1 MMDILLW
8 LGAVLWILLFL
19 QLIVNRALA
28 RDLSRTQLKAVK
40 NPPLVSIVVPA
51 RNEERSIREAVASF
65 CTQDYPLFEVLVVDD
80 RSTDATPQILAEL
93 RTRFANL
100 KVIDGRDPPAGWL
113 GKPNALEIGRKEA
126 KGQWLL
132 FVDADVVYAP
142 DLLSRAVAQVVR
154 EKADMLFLAPNF
166 TTKGVMEAVLMSTIY
181 LVGAA
186 AFPAYLATHSKSKR
200 FAAGGGV
207 FNLVRR
213 DALTVCG
220 AFESIKDAVV
230 DDVALGYKVK
240 AAGCR
245 LAGAMAGSLIRIRMY
260 HSASETVEGFTKNIY
275 PLARQLPWLLPIPF
289 VGGLLLTL
297 LPYYS
302 FFGGLLAGFISV
314 PAATSLIFMHMVFG
328 LISLF
333 FQQPWY
339 IAFLNPLREV
349 GWWWIMLRSIVVY
362 HRRGIVWRGRSYSN
376 KN

>member
-28 RDLSRTQLKAVK
+28 RDLSRTQFKAVK

-93 RTRFANL
+93 RRRFANL
-100 KVIDGRDPPAGWL
+100 KVIDGREPPAGWL

-142 DLLSRAVAQVVR
+142 ALLSRAVAQVVR

-186 AFPAYLATHSKSKR
+186 AFPAYLATHSKSKL

-289 VGGLLLTL
+289 VSGLVLTL

-302 FFGGLLAGFISV
+302 FFGGLLAGVISV

-328 LISLF
+328 CISLF

-349 GWWWIMLRSIVVY
+349 GWWWIMLRSMFVY
-362 HRRGIVWRGRSYSN
+362 HRRGIVWRGRSYMN

>member
-1 MMDILLW
+1 MMNLFLW
-8 LGAVLWILLFL
+8 LGAIIWILLFM
-19 QLIVNRALA
+19 QLIANRALA
-28 RDLSRTQLKAVK
+28 RDLSKTKLKTVE
-40 NPPLVSIVVPA
+40 NPPFVSIIVPA

-93 RTRFANL
+93 LTRFSNL
-100 KVIDGRDPPAGWL
+100 KVIEGRDPPPGWL
-113 GKPNALEIGRKEA
+113 GQPNALEIGRREA

-142 DLLSRAVAQVVR
+142 DLLSRTIAYVVR
-154 EKADMLFLAPNF
+154 EEADMLFLAPNF
-166 TTKGVMEAVLMSTIY
+166 ITKGVMEAVLMSTIY
-181 LVGAA
+181 LVAAA
-186 AFPAYLATHSKSKR
+186 AFPLYLATHSKSKR
-200 FAAGGGV
+200 FAGGGGV
-207 FNLVRR
+207 FNLVHR
-213 DALTVCG
+213 DALNVCG

-289 VGGLLLTL
+289 MGGLLLTI
-297 LPYYS
+297 LPYYA
-302 FFGGLLAGFISV
+302 FFDGLLAGFISV

-328 LISLF
+328 CVSF
-333 FQQPWY
+333 FFEQPWY
-339 IAFLNPLREV
+339 IAFLNPLREI
-349 GWWWIMLRSIVVY
+349 GWWWIMLRSLVVY
-362 HRRGIVWRGRSYSN
+362 HRKGIVWRGRSYRN

>member
-8 LGAVLWILLFL
+8 LGAVIWTLLFI

-28 RDLSRTQLKAVK
+28 RDLSRTKLAPV
-40 NPPLVSIVVPA
+40 NTPPFVSIVVPA
-51 RNEERSIREAVASF
+51 RNEERSIRQAVTSF

-80 RSTDATPQILAEL
+80 RSTDATPRILAEL
-93 RTRFANL
+93 RRRFPNL

-113 GKPNALEIGRKEA
+113 GKPNALEIGRKRA
-126 KGQWLL
+126 KGEWLL

-142 DLLSRAVAQVVR
+142 DLLSRSIAYAVRQ
-154 EKADMLFLAPNF
+154 EADMLFLAPNF

-186 AFPAYLATHSKSKR
+186 AFPAYLAIHSKSKR
-200 FAAGGGV
+200 FAGGGGV

-213 DALTVCG
+213 DALTACG
-220 AFESIKDAVV
+220 AFKSIRDAVV
-230 DDVALGYKVK
+230 DDIALGYKVK

-260 HSASETVEGFTKNIY
+260 HGAAETVEGFTKNMY
-275 PLARQLPWLLPIPF
+275 PLTRQLPWLLPVPF

-297 LPYYS
+297 LPYYAFLDGVLS
-302 FFGGLLAGFISV
+302 GFISV
-314 PAATSLIFMHMVFG
+314 PAATSLIFMHMVFIC
-328 LISLF
+328 ISLF

-339 IAFLNPLREV
+339 IVFLNPLREV
-349 GWWWIMLRSIVVY
+349 GWWWIMLRSLVVY
-362 HRRGIVWRGRSYSN
+362 HRKGIVWRGRSYRR

>member
-8 LGAVLWILLFL
+8 LGAVLWVLLFI

-28 RDLSRTQLKAVK
+28 RDLSRTKLEAVK
-40 NPPLVSIVVPA
+40 NPPLVSIIVPA
-51 RNEERSIREAVASF
+51 RNEERSIREAVSSF

-93 RTRFANL
+93 RTHFSNL
-100 KVIDGRDPPAGWL
+100 KVIDGRDPSDGWL

-142 DLLSRAVAQVVR
+142 DLLSRAIAYVVR
-154 EKADMLFLAPNF
+154 EDADMLFLVPNF

-181 LVGAA
+181 FVGAA
-186 AFPAYLATHSKSKR
+186 AFPTYLAIHSKNKR

-213 DALTVCG
+213 DALTACG
-220 AFESIKDAVV
+220 AFESLKDAVV
-230 DDVALGYKVK
+230 DDVGLGYKVK

-260 HSASETVEGFTKNIY
+260 HGASETVEGFTKNMY
-275 PLARQLPWLLPIPF
+275 PLARQIPWLLPIPF

-297 LPYYS
+297 LPYYV
-302 FFGGLLAGFISV
+302 FFDGLLAGFVNV
-314 PAATSLIFMHMVFG
+314 PAVTSLIFMHMVFG
-328 LISLF
+328 CISLF

-339 IAFLNPLREV
+339 IAFLNPVREV
-349 GWWWIMLRSIVVY
+349 GWWWIMVRSLVVY
-362 HRRGIVWRGRSYSN
+362 HRKGIVWRGRSYRS